1 MNRLGI
7 VGTVIVAILVIVAL
21 FAPWIAT
28 HDVGAT
34 DLGLRYLVP
43 SGIHYF

>member
-7 VGTVIVAILVIVAL
+7 VGLVIVGIFVLVAL

-34 DLGLRYLVP
+34 NLSLR
-43 SGIHYF
+43 